1 MLVES
6 KVFDQLNKVELG
18 SQKIE
23 LSIVDD
29 FSKST
34 NDGNAAAKLLLDAVE
49 VAEKLEASIKEL
61 QTKFNSQV
69 GIIKKGYANSD
80 KIDTAQSKLYDKA
93 KAAAG
98 NLGMNI
104 QDIKGY
110 SEWWA
115 SVNMVTR
122 AIKVADKYVAM

>member
-1 MLVES
+1 MSVES

-29 FSKST
+29 FSKSA
-34 NDGNAAAKLLLDAVE
+34 NDANAASKLLLDAVE
-49 VAEKLEASIKEL
+49 TAEKLEASIKEL

-69 GIIKKGYANSD
+69 GIIKKGYASAD

-93 KAAAG
+93 KVAAG

-110 SEWWA
+110 SDWWA
-115 SVNMVTR
+115 SVNLLSK
-122 AIKVADKYVAM
+122 AIDFGDKYLVM